1 MDSDLLDISRVTVST
16 VLITPDNG
24 TKGILVE
31 EESCTG
37 TMVQGQFYISY
48 TSAIDRFLHGFTVLQ
63 DGQFAALRNKH

>member
-1 MDSDLLDISRVTVST
+1 MAKIIHTDSDLLDISRVTVST

-37 TMVQGQFYISY
+37 TMVQGQFRACLFNIMLSN
-48 TSAIDRFLHGFTVLQ
+48 D
-63 DGQFAALRNKH
+63 